1 MSSRQRSGVLHGGR
15 RRRRPLACLVALLA
29 LGAPLAA
36 VGTAAWVALGGGGGP
51 APAGPPIASAARGP
65 QPVPQAEPEVAAEP
79 EPGAAA
85 VDLGSVDAFALRFR
99 KPARAAL
106 VFDLETGDVLWRHR
120 PTRVLPMASLTKMMT
135 ALLVVERTGP
145 RDRVRIARAALNYR
159 GSGVG
164 RLPKGRHVPIEA
176 LLHGLLLPSG
186 NDAAIALAVHVAG
199 SERRFVRLMNERAR
213 ELGLRCTRFV
223 SSHGLERGNRSCA
236 ADLAALA
243 RLDMR
248 EFRIR
253 RVVRKEHAALR
264 FPIRGGRLFLSS
276 TNPLLRA
283 DYPGAIGLKTGFTY
297 AAGRCFVGV
306 ARRRGRTLGVVLLDS
321 PDPGRQARRLLNA
334 AFRRG

>member
-1 MSSRQRSGVLHGGR
+1 MSSGERRGVLQGGR
-15 RRRRPLACLVALLA
+15 RRRRPFTLVVALLA
-29 LGAPLAA
+29 LLAPVAVVAA
-36 VGTAAWVALGGGGGP
+36 AAWVALSGDGP
-51 APAGPPIASAARGP
+51 ASPPLASAARAP
-65 QPVPQAEPEVAAEP
+65 EPTARPEPEEP
-79 EPGAAA
+79 APSAAA
-85 VDLGSVDAFALRFR
+85 VDLDRVDAFSLRFR
-99 KPARAAL
+99 KPARAGL
-106 VFDLETGDVLWRHR
+106 VFDLESGDVLWRHEA
-120 PTRVLPMASLTKMMT
+120 TRVLPMASLTKMMT
-135 ALLVVERTGP
+135 ALVVVERTGP
-145 RDRVRIARAALNYR
+145 RERVRITRAALNYR

-253 RVVRKEHAALR
+253 RIVRKANAALR

-283 DYPGAIGLKTGFTY
+283 DYPGAIGLKTGFTN

-306 ARRRGRTLGVVLLDS
+306 ARRGGRMLGVVLLHS
-321 PDPGRQARRLLNA
+321 PDPGRQARRLLNT
-334 AFRRG
+334 AFARG

>member
-1 MSSRQRSGVLHGGR
+1 MLQGGR
-15 RRRRPLACLVALLA
+15 RRRRPLALAVALLA
-29 LGAPLAA
+29 LLAPVAA
-36 VGTAAWVALGGGGGP
+36 VGVAAWVAVGDGAGAA
-51 APAGPPIASAARGP
+51 APPVASAARG
-65 QPVPQAEPEVAAEP
+65 QPAQALPPPAAEAVAP
-79 EPGAAA
+79 VAA
-85 VDLGSVDAFALRFR
+85 VDLGGVDAFALRFR
-99 KPARAAL
+99 APARAGL

-120 PTRVLPMASLTKMMT
+120 ATRVVPVASLTKLMT

-145 RDRVRIARAALNYR
+145 RERVRIPRAALDFR

-199 SERRFVRLMNERAR
+199 SERRFVRMMNERAR

-253 RVVRKEHAALR
+253 RVVRKEQAALR
-264 FPIRGGRLFLSS
+264 FPIRGGRLFLTS
-276 TNPLLRA
+276 TNPLLRGG
-283 DYPGAIGLKTGFTY
+283 YPGAIGLKTGYTN

-306 ARRRGRTLGVVLLDS
+306 ARRGGRTLGVVLLGS
-321 PDPGRQARRLLNA
+321 RDPGRQARRLLNT
-334 AFRRG
+334 AFSRG